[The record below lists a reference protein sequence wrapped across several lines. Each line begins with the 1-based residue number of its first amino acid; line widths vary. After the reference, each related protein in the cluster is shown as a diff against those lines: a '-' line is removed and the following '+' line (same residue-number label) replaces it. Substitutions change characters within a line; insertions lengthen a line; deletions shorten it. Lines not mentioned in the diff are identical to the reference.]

1 MSTPTGN
8 APHLLRRLDKAM
20 TALEAVARHPA
31 ATPAGRAAVCKAK
44 YALFPLFLRLRIAI
58 MGKQISAAFS
68 RWAEWCRSQ
77 DLSKGASHE

>member
-44 YALFPLFLRLRIAI
+44 YALFPLFLRLRLAI
-58 MGKQISAAFS
+58 MGKRISATFS
-68 RWAEWCRSQ
+68 RLAEWCHAQ
-77 DLSKGASHE
+77 GIAKGASHE